1 MRSKKCR
8 WDVSEFMGL
17 MDGVSLFAEFP
28 SLEPSLR
35 DLVGR
40 HSEYVLT
47 NTDVLNTR
55 WEQPVRG
62 RLNRIAG
69 NFTTL

>member
-1 MRSKKCR
+1 MCCIC
-8 WDVSEFMGL
+8 
-17 MDGVSLFAEFP
+17 GVSVAEFP

-47 NTDVLNTR
+47 NTDVRNTR
-55 WEQPVRG
+55 WEQPVSDPG
-62 RLNRIAG
+62 
-69 NFTTL
+69 